1 MDNKIIQE
9 LIKCNCVKVGEFK
22 LRNGDMSKYYFDMK
36 NLVSYPLLLKRIGDL
51 IYWDVIL
58 GMGGCDLLCG
68 IPIGS
73 IPICSYI
80 STTYN
85 IPMIM
90 VRPSVKN
97 YGIRDNIV
105 GEYNSTDR
113 CIIIDDV
120 ITSGGSIEEVVEV
133 LNGKVNLV
141 GAAVIVDR
149 EQGYKCS
156 IPVESLYKRSDFEK
170 HTMGYSYID
179 TSNDVFEIKIRKPND
194 FHHHLRDGETL
205 KTSVEHCFRNFKN
218 VVVMPNL
225 VPPITTIE
233 QALLYRNRIKEQ
245 DNYNGNPMMTLY
257 LHKDIQTHDLLAFKN
272 HKEMIGI
279 KLYPQNVTTNSKEGV
294 VNIEEF
300 NHIFKIMEQEDI
312 PLMIHGEAM
321 NVDIFK
327 KEAVFIEST
336 LPKIIESFPKFR
348 IVLEHIS
355 TKEAVDF
362 VLNNN
367 VHATITPQH
376 LIMDRN
382 DIFKGGIN
390 PHHYCLPILK
400 KHEDKKALQEAAFS
414 GNPKFFLGTDN
425 APHSE
430 ESKLSCCGCAGIF
443 NSPVA
448 VQIIAE
454 LFHNNGYDDNLE
466 KFVSTN
472 GCDFYGLPYNEEYIT
487 LTEEPWTVPE
497 KYGKFV
503 SLMTGKNIRFSYKN
517 S

>member
-1 MDNKIIQE
+1 MDKMDKIDKIDKNLTRE

-22 LRNGDMSKYYFDMK
+22 LRNGEMSKYYFDMK
-36 NLVSYPLLLKRIGDL
+36 NLVSYPRLLKRVGDAIYERL
-51 IYWDVIL
+51 ID
-58 GMGGCDLLCG
+58 GKCDLLCG

-73 IPICSYI
+73 IPLCSYI

-90 VRPSVKN
+90 VRPSVKS

-105 GEYNSTDR
+105 GEYKSTSR

-133 LNGKVNLV
+133 LRGKMELV
-141 GAAVIVDR
+141 SAAVIVDR

-156 IPVESLYKRSDFEK
+156 IPVESLYKRSDFE
-170 HTMGYSYID
+170 
-179 TSNDVFEIKIRKPND
+179 NQNEVFEIIIRKPND
-194 FHHHLRDGETL
+194 FHHHLRDGVTL
-205 KTSVEHCFRNFKN
+205 VTSVEHCFRNFKN

-225 VPPITTIE
+225 VPPVTSIE
-233 QALLYRNRIKEQ
+233 QALKYRNRIALH

-257 LHKDIQTHDLLAFKN
+257 LHKDIQIHDLLSFKN

-279 KLYPQNVTTNSKEGV
+279 KLYPQNVTTNSKAGV
-294 VNIEEF
+294 ANIEEF
-300 NHIFKIMEQEDI
+300 NHIFKVMEQEDI
-312 PLMIHGEAM
+312 PLLIHGEAR

-336 LPKIIESFPKFR
+336 LPKIIESFPKLR

-355 TKEAVDF
+355 TKEAVEF
-362 VLNNN
+362 VLQNDI
-367 VHATITPQH
+367 HATITPQH

-400 KHEDKKALQEAAFS
+400 KIEDKKALQEVALS

-430 ESKLSCCGCAGIF
+430 GSKLSCCGCAGIF

-448 VQIIAE
+448 VQIVTE
-454 LFHNNGYDDNLE
+454 LFYNNNKLENLE

-487 LTEEPWTVPE
+487 LRKVPWIVPE
-497 KYGKFV
+497 KYGDFV
-503 SLMTGKNIRFSYKN
+503 PLMTGETLKFNIVS
-517 S
+517 

>member
-1 MDNKIIQE
+1 M
-9 LIKCNCVKVGEFK
+9 KVGEFK
-22 LRNGDMSKYYFDMK
+22 LRNGETAKYYFDMK
-36 NLVSYPLLLKRIGDL
+36 NLVSYPLLLKRVGDL

-90 VRPSVKN
+90 VRPSVKK
-97 YGIRDNIV
+97 YGICDNIV
-105 GEYNSTDR
+105 GEYKSTNR

-133 LNGKVNLV
+133 LDGKVNLV

-156 IPVESLYKRSDFEK
+156 IPVASKFKRSDFEEFQIENGNEC
-170 HTMGYSYID
+170 GYKNGI
-179 TSNDVFEIKIRKPND
+179 FEIKIRKPND
-194 FHHHLRDGETL
+194 FHHHLRDWETL

-233 QALLYRNRIKEQ
+233 QAISYRNRIKVY

-257 LHKDIQTHDLLAFKN
+257 LHKDIQTHDLLDFKN

-294 VNIEEF
+294 ANVEEF

-312 PLMIHGEAM
+312 PLLIHGEAM

-336 LPKIIESFPKFR
+336 LTKIVESFPKLR

-355 TKEAVDF
+355 TKEAVEF
-362 VLNNN
+362 VLNND

-400 KHEDKKALQEAAFS
+400 KQEDKLALQQVAFS

-430 ESKLSCCGCAGIF
+430 GSKLSCCGCAGIF

-454 LFHNNGYDDNLE
+454 LFYNNGSEDNLE

-487 LTEEPWTVPE
+487 LIERPWTVPE
-497 KYGKFV
+497 KYGEFV
-503 SLMTGKNIRFSYKN
+503 PLMTGKELQFSYKN
-517 S
+517 N

>member
-1 MDNKIIQE
+1 MNNSLIQE
-9 LIKCNCVKVGEFK
+9 LINCNCVKVGEFK
-22 LRNGDMSKYYFDMK
+22 LRNGETSKYYYDMK
-36 NLVSYPLLLKRIGDL
+36 NLVSYPNLLKKIGDEL
-51 IYWDVIL
+51 YNKIA
-58 GMGGCDLLCG
+58 GKCDLLCG

-105 GEYNSTDR
+105 GEYTCNSR
-113 CIIIDDV
+113 CLIIDDV

-133 LNGKVNLV
+133 LKDKVYLV

-156 IPVESLYKRSDFEK
+156 VIVESLFKRSNFEELE
-170 HTMGYSYID
+170 INNN
-179 TSNDVFEIKIRKPND
+179 NDIFEIKIRKPND
-194 FHHHLRDGETL
+194 FHHHLRDYKTL
-205 KTSVEHCFRNFKN
+205 EVSVKHCFRHFKN
-218 VVVMPNL
+218 AIVMPNL
-225 VPPITTIE
+225 IPPVTTIA
-233 QALLYRNRIKEQ
+233 QALEYRNRIKLY
-245 DNYNGNPMMTLY
+245 DDSDGNPMMTLY
-257 LHKDIQTHDLLAFKN
+257 LHEDIQMQDLLNFKN
-272 HKEMIGI
+272 HKEMFGI
-279 KLYPQNVTTNSKEGV
+279 KLYPQNVTTNSNEGV
-294 VNIEEF
+294 ANIDGF
-300 NHIFKIMEQEDI
+300 YHIFKVMEQEDI
-312 PLMIHGEAM
+312 PLLIHGEAR

-327 KEAVFIEST
+327 KEAAFIEST
-336 LPKIIESFPKFR
+336 LPKIIESFPKLR

-362 VLNNN
+362 VLNNDI
-367 VHATITPQH
+367 HATITPQH

-400 KHEDKKALQEAAFS
+400 KHEDKKALQEVALS

-430 ESKLSCCGCAGIF
+430 SRKLSCCGCAGIF

-448 VQIIAE
+448 VQIVAE
-454 LFHNNGYDDNLE
+454 LFHNNDKLDNLE
-466 KFVSTN
+466 KFISTN

-487 LTEEPWTVPE
+487 LREEPWVVPE
-497 KYGKFV
+497 KYGDFV
-503 SLMTGKNIRFSYKN
+503 PLMAGETLVFKII
-517 S
+517 

>member
-1 MDNKIIQE
+1 MDNKLIHE

-22 LRNGDMSKYYFDMK
+22 LRNGEMSKYYFDMK
-36 NLVSYPLLLKRIGDL
+36 NLVSYPQLLKKIGDEIYVHL
-51 IYWDVIL
+51 IA
-58 GMGGCDLLCG
+58 GNCDLLCG

-90 VRPSVKN
+90 VRPSVKK
-97 YGIRDNIV
+97 YGICNNIV
-105 GEYNSTDR
+105 GEFKSTDR

-156 IPVESLYKRSDFEK
+156 IQVKSLFKK
-170 HTMGYSYID
+170 
-179 TSNDVFEIKIRKPND
+179 SNFDLEVKDDKKTNIFEIKIRKPND
-194 FHHHLRDGETL
+194 FHHHLRDGEIL
-205 KTSVEHCFRNFKN
+205 KTSVVHCFRNFKN
-218 VVVMPNL
+218 AIIMPNL
-225 VPPITTIE
+225 TPPVVEIG
-233 QALLYRNRIKEQ
+233 QALMYRNRILEH
-245 DNYNGNPMMTLY
+245 DHYNGNPMMTLY
-257 LHKDIQTHDLLAFKN
+257 LHKDIQIHDLLRFKD
-272 HKEMIGI
+272 HKEMFGI

-294 VNIEEF
+294 ANIEEF
-300 NHIFKIMEQEDI
+300 NHIFKVMEQEDI
-312 PLMIHGEAM
+312 PLLIHGEAR

-336 LPKIIESFPKFR
+336 LPKIIESFPKLR

-355 TKEAVDF
+355 TKEAVEF
-362 VLNNN
+362 VLKNDI
-367 VHATITPQH
+367 HATITPQH

-400 KHEDKKALQEAAFS
+400 KHEDMKALQEVALS

-430 ESKLSCCGCAGIF
+430 DKKLSCCGCAGIF

-454 LFHNNGYDDNLE
+454 LFHNNNKLENLE
-466 KFVSTN
+466 KFISTN

-487 LTEEPWTVPE
+487 LIEDPWVVPE
-497 KYGKFV
+497 KYGDFV
-503 SLMTGKNIRFSYKN
+503 PLMTGETLVFKIIEL
-517 S
+517 

>member
-1 MDNKIIQE
+1 
-9 LIKCNCVKVGEFK
+9 VKVGEFK
-22 LRNGDMSKYYFDMK
+22 LRSGEMSKYYFDMK
-36 NLVSYPLLLKRIGDL
+36 NLVSYPYLLKKIGDE
-51 IYWDVIL
+51 IYKNIA
-58 GMGGCDLLCG
+58 GKCDLLCG

-80 STTYN
+80 STTYE

-105 GEYNSTDR
+105 GEYNPTDR

-133 LNGKVNLV
+133 LEGKVDLV

-149 EQGYKCS
+149 EQGYTCS
-156 IPVESLYKRSDFEK
+156 VVVESLFKRSDFEECNLK
-170 HTMGYSYID
+170 TNEVNNED
-179 TSNDVFEIKIRKPND
+179 ENKVFEIKIRKPND

-218 VVVMPNL
+218 AVVMPNL
-225 VPPITTIE
+225 VPPVITIE
-233 QALLYRNRIKEQ
+233 QALEYKNRIEEQ
-245 DNYNGNPMMTLY
+245 NHYNGNPMMTLY
-257 LHKDIQTHDLLAFKN
+257 LHKDIKIEDLRAFKN

-279 KLYPQNVTTNSKEGV
+279 KLYPQNVTTNSKDGV
-294 VNIEEF
+294 ANIEEF
-300 NHIFKIMEQEDI
+300 NHIFKVMEQEDI
-312 PLMIHGEAM
+312 PLMIHGEAI

-336 LPKIIESFPKFR
+336 LPKIIKSFPKLR

-355 TKEAVDF
+355 TKEAVEF

-382 DIFKGGIN
+382 DIFRGGIN

-400 KHEDKKALQEAAFS
+400 KIEDKKALVEVAIS

-430 ESKLSCCGCAGIF
+430 GSKLSCCGCAGIF

-454 LFHNNGYDDNLE
+454 LFYNHGSEDNLE
-466 KFVSTN
+466 KFISTN

-487 LTEEPWTVPE
+487 LREEPWVVP
-497 KYGKFV
+497 KRYGDFV
-503 SLMTGKNIRFSYKN
+503 PLMIGETLLFNII
-517 S
+517 